1 MLWFTVQTPFFYPV
15 FVVFKISY
23 NRKYYGRVIVDLCSL
38 NQITF
43 PDIYPI
49 PLQSDIIGAVYGSK
63 FITVL
68 DYASFFY

>member
-1 MLWFTVQTPFFYPV
+1 MVQTPFSYPV
-15 FVVFKISY
+15 FVVFKIGY
-23 NRKYYGRVIVDLCSL
+23 NRKRYSRVVVNLRSL
-38 NQITF
+38 NQIAL

-49 PLQSDIIGAVYGSK
+49 PLQSNIIGAVYGSK

>member
-1 MLWFTVQTPFFYPV
+1 MVQTPFSYPV
-15 FVVFKISY
+15 FVVFKIGY
-23 NRKYYGRVIVDLCSL
+23 DRKYYSRVIVDFRSL
-38 NQITF
+38 NQIVF

-68 DYASFFY
+68 DYASFFYQ

>member
-1 MLWFTVQTPFFYPV
+1 MVQTPFSYPV
-15 FVVFKISY
+15 FVVFKINY
-23 NRKYYGRVIVDLCSL
+23 NRKYYSRVIIDFRSL
-38 NQITF
+38 NQIAL

-49 PLQSDIIGAVYGSK
+49 PLQSNIIGTIYSSK